1 MGRWS
6 FFNPY
11 IDLLLF
17 VFTSNIQ
24 KCSFDIFRNVD
35 LTQPIMIILINHDQ
49 YQLVLTGQ
57 MFFKCIDLNISE
69 STSKSSS
76 VFFFTESWKVSCF
89 GCCSFYSYCCQ
100 TGVFYLSD
108 VFARQEMKKP
118 SEWWIILANKEWL
131 RSCWHMLNTSIFD
144 MLGRRSVT
152 ASTVTNV
159 REWGWIQKDREKIKG
174 LVYPDGKMNGWTF
187 LIWTFLS
194 FFFPFILN
202 WLVFA
207 SESPSGSLSLLT
219 LAYVTKKIKN

>member
-1 MGRWS
+1 
-6 FFNPY
+6 
-11 IDLLLF
+11 
-17 VFTSNIQ
+17 
-24 KCSFDIFRNVD
+24 
-35 LTQPIMIILINHDQ
+35 MIILINHDQ

-76 VFFFTESWKVSCF
+76 VFFFFTESWKVSCF

-219 LAYVTKKIKN
+219 LAYVTKKLKN